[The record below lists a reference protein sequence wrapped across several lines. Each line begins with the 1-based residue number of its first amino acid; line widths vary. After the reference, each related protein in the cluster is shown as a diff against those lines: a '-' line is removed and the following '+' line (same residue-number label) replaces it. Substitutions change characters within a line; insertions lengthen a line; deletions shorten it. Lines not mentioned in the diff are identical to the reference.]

1 MLRKSMLLIAIALA
15 CKAPPPKV
23 PTGPPS
29 IQGRITAVQRSGDRI
44 GRINVDAP
52 PPNPDAPPPPS
63 SLTKAAVRI
72 TTSTTVIGP
81 PPRPKATDFNA
92 LHEGLWVRVWF
103 IGPVGQSYPVQA
115 NAGTIAIDSVSTPP
129 VE

>member
-1 MLRKSMLLIAIALA
+1 MVRKWLWLIAIALA
-15 CKAPPPKV
+15 CKGPPPKI

-29 IQGRITAVQRSGDRI
+29 IEGRITGLQKSGDRT

-52 PPNPDAPPPPS
+52 PANVDAPAS
-63 SLTKAAVRI
+63 GGLAKAAVRV
-72 TTSTTVIGP
+72 TESTILIGP

-103 IGPVGQSYPVQA
+103 VGPVGQSYPVQA
-115 NAGTIAIDSVSTPP
+115 NAGTIVIDSTSTPP
-129 VE
+129 L